1 MQGNNIKSSN
11 KLFVNK
17 DDKQMR
23 KDRYQLGGLLE
34 KSQLNY
40 CLKLRWS
47 WSGYFNF
54 LFSVN

>member
-23 KDRYQLGGLLE
+23 KDWYQIGGFLE

-47 WSGYFNF
+47 GYFNF